1 MLNLYLGTMTE
12 IALSYGATVDKY
24 IGDAIMLFFGDPESK
39 GVKEDAINC
48 VNMALE
54 MHRMARLQMA
64 GFAESVRKGH
74 SDPGQRGG
82 HAGTTT

>member
-1 MLNLYLGTMTE
+1 MTE

-48 VNMALE
+48 VNMAWKCS
-54 MHRMARLQMA
+54 AR
-64 GFAESVRKGH
+64 
-74 SDPGQRGG
+74 
-82 HAGTTT
+82 